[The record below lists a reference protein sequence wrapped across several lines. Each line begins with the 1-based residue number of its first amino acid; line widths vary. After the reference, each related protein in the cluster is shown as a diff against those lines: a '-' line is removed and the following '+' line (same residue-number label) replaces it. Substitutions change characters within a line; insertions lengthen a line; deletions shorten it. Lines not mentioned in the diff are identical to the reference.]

1 MTGGETVPTRQRL
14 QPGRGGILVLAL
26 TALLTLA
33 AGSAPAATCAID
45 DPPAATLL
53 LPYFEVDLDNVQG
66 RTTLFSVN
74 NADAHAALAEVV
86 LWTDLG
92 VPTLSFQIYLTGFD
106 VQTLNLRDIFAG
118 GNLPRTAD
126 RDRDPNDTTSP
137 QGPLSQDLSF
147 PGCAGILPYAQPILP
162 PAVLQHLRAAHTGG
176 PSSIL
181 SGRCSGRSF
190 GDNVAR
196 GYVTVDLIK
205 GCTLLNPTDAAY
217 YGAAGFLDNRNVL
230 WGDYYQ
236 VDPGGH
242 FASGDNLVRL
252 EADPAAFGTGET
264 TFYGSFSGRSGVD
277 AREPLAT
284 TWASRY
290 LEGGAFSGGTS
301 LVVWRDPGRPTETF
315 DCGSRP
321 SWQPLGRGR
330 VTLFDEEEN
339 YHDFA
344 GVAGQPAPFDF
355 VAGRVDVGDAL
366 APPSPFG
373 WTFLDLGNA
382 TAGGQ
387 AWVGTTFSA
396 SGLYSAGMEATA
408 LDSACAPDR
417 CLRGEQAEV
426 GQLCLL
432 GPGGAVHRNEPLTFR
447 VVPKG
452 CFSSSCTRIVRVSC
466 SAVVRGNEIIL
477 DPLICR
483 ESTAAP
489 GIPCTPDCNGGGQAS
504 CALASGLPVGSYT
517 VRAGGL
523 TLPLRIPTTVPAG
536 GLCVGSPF

>member
-1 MTGGETVPTRQRL
+1 MPTRQRL
-14 QPGRGGILVLAL
+14 QPGRVGLLALAL
-26 TALLTLA
+26 TALLPLA
-33 AGSAPAATCAID
+33 AAPARATTCAVD

-53 LPYFEVDLDNVQG
+53 LPYFEVDLDDVQGQG

-74 NADAHAALAEVV
+74 NADPRAALAEVV

-126 RDRDPNDTTSP
+126 RDRDPNDATSP

-147 PGCAGILPYAQPILP
+147 PGCAGILPYSQPVLP
-162 PAVLQHLRAAHTGG
+162 PAFLQHLRAAHTGG

-205 GCTLLNPTDAAY
+205 SCTLLNPSDAGY
-217 YGAAGFLDNRNVL
+217 YGPNGFIDNRNVL

-252 EADPAAFGTGET
+252 EADPAAFGAGET
-264 TFYGSFSGRSGVD
+264 TFYGRFSGRSAVD

-290 LEGGAFSGGTS
+290 LEGGPFSGGTS
-301 LVVWRDPGRPTETF
+301 LVVWRDPGRPAETF
-315 DCGSRP
+315 ECGSRP

-339 YHDFA
+339 SHDFA

-355 VAGRVDVGDAL
+355 VAGRVSVGGAL
-366 APPSPFG
+366 APTSPFG
-373 WTFLDLGNA
+373 WAFLDLGR
-382 TAGGQ
+382 AGGDPATQ
-387 AWVGTTFSA
+387 SWVGTTFSA

-417 CLRGEQAEV
+417 CLVGDQAEI

-432 GPGGAVHRNEPLTFR
+432 GTDGAVHRNEPLTFR

-452 CFSSSCTRIVRVSC
+452 CFSSSCTRIVQATC
-466 SAVVRGNEIIL
+466 TAALRGTEIVL
-477 DPLICR
+477 DPLICQQ
-483 ESTAAP
+483 STAAP
-489 GIPCTPDCNGGGQAS
+489 GTPCTPDCSGGGQAS
-504 CALASGLPVGSYT
+504 CTLAAGVPAGNYT

-523 TLPLRIPTTVPAG
+523 TLPVRIPTTVPAG
-536 GLCVGSPF
+536 GLCTGSPF